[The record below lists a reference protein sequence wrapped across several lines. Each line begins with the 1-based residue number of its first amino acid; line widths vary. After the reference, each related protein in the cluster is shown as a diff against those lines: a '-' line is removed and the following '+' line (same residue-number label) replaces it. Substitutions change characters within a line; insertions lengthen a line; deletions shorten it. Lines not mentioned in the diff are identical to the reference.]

1 MGRAG
6 ASGHLSLPTW
16 LAQIGREALRQ
27 HLPGVGGGEKEMD
40 LWAYAQTWVP
50 SYG

>member
-6 ASGHLSLPTW
+6 ASGHLPLPTW

-27 HLPGVGGGEKEMD
+27 HLPGVGGGVREMD